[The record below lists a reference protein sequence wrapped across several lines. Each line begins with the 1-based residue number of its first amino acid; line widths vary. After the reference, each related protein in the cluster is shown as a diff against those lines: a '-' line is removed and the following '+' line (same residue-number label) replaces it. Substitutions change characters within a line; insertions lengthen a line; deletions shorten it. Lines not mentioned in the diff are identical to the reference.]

1 MSLFAAF
8 YRLHNRKAKAVTQML
23 KDNDYLTKLRIVSS
37 DESQNERSLL
47 GTSKIVYRGVFIRCV
62 SRYRDDNEELDQL
75 LEDIV
80 TNERAVVEYMKSRI
94 WNYDEIMREEID
106 RFTKKASGI
115 MSSIG
120 Q

>member
-8 YRLHNRKAKAVTQML
+8 YRLHNRKAKAVTEML
-23 KDNDYLTKLRIVSS
+23 RDSDYLTKLGIDSS
-37 DESQNERSLL
+37 DKSQNERSLF
-47 GTSKIVYRGVFIRCV
+47 GTSRVIYGAVFIRCV

-75 LEDIV
+75 LDDIT

-106 RFTKKASGI
+106 RFTKKASSL
-115 MSSIG
+115 MLSIG
-120 Q
+120 K